1 MQTRKLQRLLKSRRD
16 ALQSNFLFLPF
27 LLLLFFSRQTHKQLQ
42 QLGIIRRSQ
51 SSNRILRNQS
61 ISTKKAS
68 PVHTFWNFLLISHSP
83 FGKKRGGGD
92 KRKEKKTH
100 PTLRSLKTLTPTPRI
115 RPIHHI
121 IQHPRIRIQHRIN
134 KPHRPLSNIRPF
146 LINHRDDTGPNWR
159 RKRSPIQGDM
169 LLIVNELEWTGVG

>member
-83 FGKKRGGGD
+83 FGKKKGGGG
-92 KRKEKKTH
+92 KTKEKKRKLTQPSAALKPSLPH
-100 PTLRSLKTLTPTPRI
+100 PGFDPFTTSFNTPGFAYNTG
-115 RPIHHI
+115 
-121 IQHPRIRIQHRIN
+121 
-134 KPHRPLSNIRPF
+134 
-146 LINHRDDTGPNWR
+146 LINPTGPFPTFV
-159 RKRSPIQGDM
+159 RS
-169 LLIVNELEWTGVG
+169 